1 MKTPLF
7 KRVLITGVIFIFAV
21 LPGNLLSR
29 TKLTT
34 LPDRSSIR
42 IDLKN
47 SRFTLV
53 EEERAINL
61 QKGRNHVEFAWANTY
76 IDMSSI
82 QFRCIQAPGEL
93 SVINVNYPPGE
104 SALYWEVYSGR
115 AGPGTFRISY
125 LISNIQRNISY
136 EAIADREEKYLT
148 IKTYFTLKNMSGERF
163 KNANLEINFGS
174 GFRKSFETGEAKK
187 MLAAKFT
194 RVPLRKKYIFDTGV
208 DSRNVRMFYE
218 IKNSKKERLGKF
230 PLPSGKFRIFQVDS
244 SGSEA
249 FLGEDW
255 GSYTPPG
262 EKTDLYLGQ
271 AKEVKVKRF
280 LYGSRKK
287 YTEKPV
293 KEIRKIIKYRIENFK
308 KENIPLTLMEHPGGE
323 WRIEKVVL
331 KEERGER
338 NRKTEKTVSSEGR
351 IRLKRK
357 DINNLKIDFNLPRT
371 KKMKYNLYLH
381 IVLKNR
387 W

>member
-1 MKTPLF
+1 MKTPI
-7 KRVLITGVIFIFAV
+7 KRSFVIAIIAV
-21 LPGNLLSR
+21 TAILPGSLFSR

-47 SRFTLV
+47 NLFTLV
-53 EEERAINL
+53 EEERTINL
-61 QKGRNHVEFAWANTY
+61 QKGRNHVEFAWANTF

-82 QFRCIQAPGEL
+82 QFRSIEAPGEL

-104 SALYWEVYSGR
+104 SALFWEVYSGR

-125 LISNIQRNISY
+125 LISNINRNVSY
-136 EAIADREEKYLT
+136 EAIADREEKFLT

-163 KNANLEINFGS
+163 KNADLEINFGS
-174 GFRKSFETGEAKK
+174 GFKKSFETGEAKK

-194 RVPLRKKYIFDTGV
+194 GVPVYKKYIFDTGV

-218 IKNSKKERLGKF
+218 LRNTKKEGMGRF
-230 PLPSGKFRIFQVDS
+230 ALPRGKFRIFQVDS

-255 GSYTPPG
+255 GDYTPPG
-262 EKTDLYLGQ
+262 ERMMLYLGQ
-271 AKEVKVKRF
+271 AKEVKVRRF
-280 LYGSRKK
+280 LYSSSEK
-287 YTEKPV
+287 YIEKPV
-293 KEIRKIIKYRIENFK
+293 REIRQTIKYRIENFK
-308 KENIPLTLMEHPGGE
+308 KGKVPLTLLEHPGGE

-338 NRKTEKTVSSEGR
+338 NRKTEKTVSDEGR
-351 IRLKRK
+351 IKLKRK
-357 DINNLKIDFNLPRT
+357 DINNLKINFDLPRT
-371 KKMKYNLYLH
+371 KNMKYNLYIH

>member
-1 MKTPLF
+1 MKTPII
-7 KRVLITGVIFIFAV
+7 KRTLLIAIIATITV
-21 LPGNLLSR
+21 LPGSLFSR

-47 SRFTLV
+47 SHFTLV
-53 EEERAINL
+53 EEERTINL

-82 QFRCIQAPGEL
+82 QFRSIEAPGEL

-104 SALYWEVYSGR
+104 SALFWEVYSGR

-125 LISNIQRNISY
+125 LISNINRNISY

-148 IKTYFTLKNMSGERF
+148 IKTYFTLKNMSGEKF
-163 KNANLEINFGS
+163 KNADLEINFGS

-187 MLAAKFT
+187 MLAAKFIK
-194 RVPLRKKYIFDTGV
+194 VPVHKKYIFNTAV
-208 DSRNVRMFYE
+208 DNRNVRMFYE
-218 IKNSKKERLGKF
+218 VRNTKKERMGRF
-230 PLPSGKFRIFQVDS
+230 PLLAGKFRIFQVDS

-255 GSYTPPG
+255 GGYTPLG
-262 EKTDLYLGQ
+262 ERMKLYLGQ

-280 LYGSRKK
+280 LYSSKER

-293 KEIRKIIKYRIENFK
+293 KEIRRTIKYRIENFK
-308 KENIPLTLMEHPGGE
+308 KGKVPLTLVEHPGGE
-323 WRIEKVVL
+323 WKIEKVVL

-338 NRKTEKTVSSEGR
+338 NRKSEKTVSGEGR
-351 IRLKRK
+351 IKLKRK
-357 DINNLKIDFNLPRT
+357 DINNLLIDFDLPHT
-371 KKMKYNLYLH
+371 KDMKYNLYIY